1 MGMRALFAL
10 AMSILAGDLRATQQ
24 TPAQPKRERV
34 GVVLSSGGAH
44 ALAQIGAL
52 AALEE
57 LHVPIDFLAGSEGGA
72 LVAGLY
78 ASGLPAG
85 ELHALISD
93 REWGD
98 ALNGSIARP
107 LLSWRQ
113 RTVDHDFLL
122 ALPVSFG
129 PGHLGLARGLVRTRW
144 LSWLLTSATLR
155 VSGVRDF
162 DDLPVALRIS
172 VTDLMAGD
180 ALLLRSGDLSAAM
193 LASFATPGLHAP
205 VEIGGRELGSGALSD
220 PIPVRAAL
228 DAGCTVVVVVD
239 CALAAAHPERMD
251 SFLTA
256 NSHVGVLAGESAR
269 RAALSLLRPADIVVA
284 PNLGGAGEEDYRSAQ
299 ELFER
304 GRAAVLSCS
313 GEVERLA
320 LDPQAW
326 AEHLAEREAR
336 RPPLPRLGE
345 LRIEDSS
352 DLGDSVLL
360 SRIES
365 EPGEQLTQQ
374 RVSRDVLRLYGL
386 DYHDRIDVELRGR
399 DEDLA
404 DLIVHARAADEYA
417 WNPRA
422 GVALEGVFGEDATYV
437 MGASA
442 TFRPIGRL
450 GAEWRNRIEV
460 GSRILLFSEF
470 WQPIDPAARW
480 FVAPAIAYEQER
492 VNLTADEDV
501 LASFDVWAV
510 GGRFDAGRVLG
521 EWGEVRVG
529 LVKQAGSTSLAVGDP
544 AVYSGD
550 DFDQG
555 LFEGSLTIDTVD
567 SLALPREGSIGRVLV
582 TAPAEWIGG
591 DQESYLRSQ
600 FDKALTWNRTTLAL
614 GAEFDTALADQ
625 GALQNAFPL
634 GGFLRLSGLGRDST
648 SGAHVGLARAVTWT
662 ELGRH
667 GMDYRSLRFNL
678 GASLEAGQ
686 TWNDRDDIAFSDL
699 RYSGSLFVAVQTI
712 FGPVFL
718 GFGLT
723 EPGETAMFLVFGN
736 VFGNWGPF

>member
-1 MGMRALFAL
+1 MRATFAL
-10 AMSILAGDLRATQQ
+10 ALLVLAGNLRAAQQ
-24 TPAQPKRERV
+24 SPASPARERV

-44 ALAQIGAL
+44 ALAQIGVL

-57 LHVPIDFLAGSEGGA
+57 LHVPVDLLVGSEGGA

-78 ASGLPAG
+78 ASGMSAA
-85 ELHALISD
+85 EMQALISD

-129 PGHLGLARGLVRTRW
+129 PGRMGLARGLVRTRW
-144 LSWLLTSATLR
+144 LSWLLSATTLR

-162 DDLPVALRIS
+162 DDLPVALRIAA
-172 VTDLMAGD
+172 TDLLAGD
-180 ALLLRSGDLSAAM
+180 AVTLDDGNLSAAM

-228 DAGCTVVVVVD
+228 DAGCTVVVLVD
-239 CALAAAHPERMD
+239 CALAAAHPERLD
-251 SFLTA
+251 SFLSA
-256 NSHVGVLAGESAR
+256 NAHVGVLAGERAR
-269 RAALSLLRPADIVVA
+269 RSALALLRPADIIVA

-304 GRAAVLSCS
+304 GRTAVGSC
-313 GEVERLA
+313 GAELEKLA
-320 LDPQAW
+320 LDPIAW
-326 AEHLAEREAR
+326 AEHLAQREAR
-336 RPPLPRLGE
+336 RPPLPRLGT

-352 DLGDSVLL
+352 GLGDSVLL

-365 EPGEQLTQQ
+365 EPGERLSQQ

-386 DYHDRIDVELRGR
+386 DYHERIDIELRPS
-399 DEDLA
+399 DEELA
-404 DLIVHARAADEYA
+404 DLVVHAHSASEYA

-422 GVALEGVFGEDATYV
+422 GAALEGVFGEDATYV

-442 TFRPIGRL
+442 TFRPIDGL

-470 WQPIDPAARW
+470 WQPIDPSARW
-480 FVAPAIAYEQER
+480 FIAPALAYEQER
-492 VNLTADEDV
+492 VNITADEDV
-501 LASFDVWAV
+501 LASYDVWAV

-521 EWGEVRVG
+521 EWGEVRLG
-529 LVKQAGSTSLAVGDP
+529 LVKQAGSASLAVGDP
-544 AVYSGD
+544 AAFDSF

-555 LFEGSLTIDTVD
+555 FFEATLTVDTVD
-567 SLALPREGSIGRVLV
+567 SLSLPSEGSLGRVLV
-582 TAPAEWIGG
+582 TAPAEWMGG

-600 FDKALTWNRTTLAL
+600 FDKALTWNRTTLTL
-614 GAEFDTALADQ
+614 GAEFDTALDDQ
-625 GALQNAFPL
+625 DALQNAFPL
-634 GGFLRLSGLGRDST
+634 GGFLRLSGLGRDSV

-686 TWNDRDDIAFSDL
+686 TWSDRDDISASDL

-712 FGPVFL
+712 FGPIFL

-723 EPGETAMFLVFGN
+723 EPGETAIFLVFGN
-736 VFGNWGPF
+736 VFGNWNPF